1 MSAGDSRA
9 GRPPAIGVAVLLSVA
24 LVSAALIAYEVVL
37 MRRLLIE
44 RWHHFGFLVISV
56 ALLGFGASGTLLAVI
71 ERYVRRRP
79 VRALRLLAF
88 GLAILILIVPRAAA
102 RIPVAAR
109 FIPSD
114 LWQQALS
121 PEVLGLLRQGRTAE
135 AKERLL
141 RTLSAGATVA

>member
-1 MSAGDSRA
+1 MSAGDPRA

-71 ERYVRRRP
+71 ERHVRRRP
-79 VRALRLLAF
+79 VRTLRLLAF
-88 GLAILILIVPRAAA
+88 GLAILILIVPRAADPK
-102 RIPVAAR
+102 I
-109 FIPSD
+109 F
-114 LWQQALS
+114 
-121 PEVLGLLRQGRTAE
+121 
-135 AKERLL
+135 
-141 RTLSAGATVA
+141 TLKRG